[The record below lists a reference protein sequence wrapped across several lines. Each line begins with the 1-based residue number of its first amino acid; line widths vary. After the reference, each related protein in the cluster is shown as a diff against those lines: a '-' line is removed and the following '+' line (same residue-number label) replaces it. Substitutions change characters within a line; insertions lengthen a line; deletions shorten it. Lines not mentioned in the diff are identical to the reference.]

1 MSMKLSTAKVIGD
14 ILLAMRINRLSDKE
28 AKAVLMKDYL
38 AIRKAVKDVNGDCEE
53 IARKFREDW
62 AEEFV
67 KPDKSEAFKKAQGE
81 TNADIMKLYERDA
94 EISLDAI
101 PASLLFD
108 AELWGEDNTIGQ
120 IANTVDFLAANGIA
134 KED

>member
-1 MSMKLSTAKVIGD
+1 MKLSTAKVIGD
-14 ILLAMRINRLSDKE
+14 ILLAMRINRLPDKE

-62 AEEFV
+62 AEELV
-67 KPDKSEAFKKAQGE
+67 KPDKSDAFKKAQEE
-81 TNADIMKLYERDA
+81 TNAAIIELYEREE
-94 EISLDAI
+94 EICLESV
-101 PASLLFD
+101 PSNLLFD
-108 AELWGEDNTIGQ
+108 AELWGDDNTIGQ
-120 IANTVDFLAANGIA
+120 IANTVDFLLANGIA